1 MKITKRD
8 MPIRKEKELED
19 LKSIAEDQKAY
30 IDYLS
35 MMSGIE
41 LPKKEDDVNEQ
52 KL

>member
-1 MKITKRD
+1 MKISKRD

-19 LKSIAEDQKAY
+19 LKSTAEDQKAT

-41 LPKKEDDVNEQ
+41 LPEDDENEQ

>member
-19 LKSIAEDQKAY
+19 LKSIAEDQKAS

-41 LPKKEDDVNEQ
+41 LPEDDKNEQ

>member
-19 LKSIAEDQKAY
+19 LKSTAEDQKAT

>member
-1 MKITKRD
+1 MKIIKRD
-8 MPIRKEKELED
+8 MPIKKEKELED
-19 LKSIAEDQKAY
+19 LRSITEDQKAS